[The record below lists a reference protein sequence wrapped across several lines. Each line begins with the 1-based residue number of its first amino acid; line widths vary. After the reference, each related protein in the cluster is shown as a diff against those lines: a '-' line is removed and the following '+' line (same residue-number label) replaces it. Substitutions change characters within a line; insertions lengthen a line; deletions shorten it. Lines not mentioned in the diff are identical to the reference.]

1 MRSTIKKFLLS
12 LFLLPFLGS
21 FAVFLFHYKTPLSMP
36 NLPYQLYVKLPIP
49 ALQEKP
55 GSHRRPH
62 TSFFPF
68 WEHFAISNKA
78 NKASILAI
86 AFRWGQRFCLFDL
99 NKKEILLSLDF
110 LDFQALTIEE
120 SFSTPGGVIKPNV
133 ISWAP
138 DDSKVLFS
146 IWKEEEEKS
155 YTITHKTYI
164 YDLTNGKSTEL
175 PNLSGYNILNP
186 WQPTEHML
194 ILKKFHGTEKE
205 LNSPVS
211 LAFLDYTQKMKLV
224 KEIKPSHFQIIKD
237 DIVWRSGQKIYIFK
251 QCEEGKVEVW
261 EVDMGS
267 RKESLVINL
276 KLSPRLIYSSR
287 PLEGTDK
294 FLVIG
299 FEPSSNL
306 QFPQTF
312 LELREFPRGKLL
324 RTLTFKHSYTAFAG
338 WFPPL
343 KVMALA
349 RFDLKTN
356 DVILWSIEENK
367 YGKISLGNK
376 LTLQALSFTQSPP
389 RVFIMA
395 RENNKELNFY
405 IANIIGN

>member
-1 MRSTIKKFLLS
+1 
-12 LFLLPFLGS
+12 
-21 FAVFLFHYKTPLSMP
+21 
-36 NLPYQLYVKLPIP
+36 
-49 ALQEKP
+49 
-55 GSHRRPH
+55 
-62 TSFFPF
+62 
-68 WEHFAISNKA
+68 
-78 NKASILAI
+78 
-86 AFRWGQRFCLFDL
+86 
-99 NKKEILLSLDF
+99 
-110 LDFQALTIEE
+110 
-120 SFSTPGGVIKPNV
+120 
-133 ISWAP
+133 
-138 DDSKVLFS
+138 
-146 IWKEEEEKS
+146 
-155 YTITHKTYI
+155 
-164 YDLTNGKSTEL
+164 
-175 PNLSGYNILNP
+175 
-186 WQPTEHML
+186 
-194 ILKKFHGTEKE
+194 
-205 LNSPVS
+205 
-211 LAFLDYTQKMKLV
+211 MKLV

-261 EVDMGS
+261 EVDMGNS
-267 RKESLVINL
+267 KESLVINL

-312 LELREFPRGKLL
+312 LELREFPSGKLL
-324 RTLTFKHSYTAFAG
+324 RTLTFTHSYTAFAG

-376 LTLQALSFTQSPP
+376 LTLQAISFTQSPP
-389 RVFIMA
+389 RVFLMA

-405 IANIIGN
+405 IADIIGN